1 MLYMELDCVSGDVH
15 CCLSVAQ
22 FCPTLCDP
30 VDCSTP
36 GSLSFTIS
44 WSFLKLRSCLTSIES
59 MMLFNLLILC
69 RPLLLWLQSFPE
81 SGSFS
86 MSRLFASGGQRIGVS
101 VSVLLMNI
109 QGWLP
114 LGLTGLI
121 SLQSKELSRVIGLWA
136 VSLGITESFQTRGR
150 GSPVSGDSQAL
161 SWAKGNRT
169 WSRKYVSLMA
179 LACRADVKM
188 NKQGGMIIL
197 FWIYVHISY
206 RRS

>member
-1 MLYMELDCVSGDVH
+1 MCACLLSCSLMSHSVTLGLQHTRLPCPPLSPIVH
-15 CCLSVAQ
+15 SNSYPLSHW
-22 FCPTLCDP
+22 CYL
-30 VDCSTP
+30 
-36 GSLSFTIS
+36 TIS
-44 WSFLKLRSCLTSIES
+44 PSATLFSFCLQ
-59 MMLFNLLILC
+59 F
-69 RPLLLWLQSFPE
+69 FPAY
-81 SGSFS
+81 GSFS
-86 MSRLFASGGQRIGVS
+86 MSQFFTWGGQSIGAS
-101 VSVLLMNI
+101 ASVLPMNI